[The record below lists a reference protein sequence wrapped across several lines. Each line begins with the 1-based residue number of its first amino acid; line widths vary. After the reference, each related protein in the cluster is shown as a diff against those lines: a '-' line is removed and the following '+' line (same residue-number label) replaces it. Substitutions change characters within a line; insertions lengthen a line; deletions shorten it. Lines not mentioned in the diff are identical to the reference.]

1 MAVRGAQAKNEITQK
16 ILETFKGSFVYNDGK
31 EIRINWIEDGSPVQ
45 IKAVLTASKTP
56 VNLDETQDNSDSSVN
71 LSFEEKSEK
80 IPTEPSDE
88 EKERLERLMKSL
100 GL

>member
-1 MAVRGAQAKNEITQK
+1 MAIKGSILKQEIIQK
-16 ILETFKGSFVYNDGK
+16 ILTTFPNSFLYNDGK
-31 EIRINWIEDGSPVQ
+31 EVRINGIEDGNPLQV
-45 IKAVLTASKTP
+45 KLTFTISKTP

>member
-1 MAVRGAQAKNEITQK
+1 MAVKGQILKNEITQK
-16 ILETFKGSFVYNDGK
+16 ILETFKGSFLYNDGK
-31 EIRINWIEDGSPVQ
+31 EIRINGMEDGSPVQ
-45 IKAVLTASKTP
+45 IKVTLTASKTP

-71 LSFEEKSEK
+71 LSFEEKNEK

-88 EKERLERLMKSL
+88 EKERLERLMKSF

>member
-1 MAVRGAQAKNEITQK
+1 MAVKGSILKQEIIQK
-16 ILETFKGSFVYNDGK
+16 ILTTFPNSFLYNDGK
-31 EIRINWIEDGSPVQ
+31 EVRINGTEDGNPLQV
-45 IKAVLTASKTP
+45 KLTFTISKTP
-56 VNLDETQDNSDSSVN
+56 VNLDETQDNSDSSVS

>member
-1 MAVRGAQAKNEITQK
+1 MAVKGAQLKNEIIQK
-16 ILETFKGSFVYNDGK
+16 ILETFKGSFLYNDGK
-31 EIRINWIEDGSPVQ
+31 EVRINGVEDGNPLQV
-45 IKAVLTASKTP
+45 KLTFTISKTP
-56 VNLDETQDNSDSSVN
+56 VNLNETQDNSDSSVS

>member
-1 MAVRGAQAKNEITQK
+1 MAVKGAQLKNEITQK
-16 ILETFKGSFVYNDGK
+16 ILETFKGSFLYNDGK
-31 EIRINWIEDGSPVQ
+31 EIRINGMEDGSPVQ
-45 IKAVLTASKTP
+45 IKVTLTASKTP
-56 VNLDETQDNSDSSVN
+56 VNFDETQDNSDSSVS